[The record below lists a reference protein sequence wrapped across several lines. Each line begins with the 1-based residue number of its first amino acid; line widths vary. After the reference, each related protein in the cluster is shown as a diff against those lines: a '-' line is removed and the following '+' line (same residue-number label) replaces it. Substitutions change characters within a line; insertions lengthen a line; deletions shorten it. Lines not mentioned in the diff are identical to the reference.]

1 VDGDEL
7 LGQPWNMIMS
17 GNFNRGTPHST
28 YAVSLTRDERANT
41 NAHAHPHTH
50 TTVPLLLGTVSEEAW
65 PFIFQAASKPLSE
78 SLYVLTTA
86 YLFNIDVVS
95 VSDVRHAPKTH
106 AHTGR
111 DLWRGDL
118 LCVG

>member
-1 VDGDEL
+1 MKE
-7 LGQPWNMIMS
+7 P
-17 GNFNRGTPHST
+17 TPT
-28 YAVSLTRDERANT
+28 YTRIRT
-41 NAHAHPHTH
+41 R

-95 VSDVRHAPKTH
+95 VSGVRHAPSPRI
-106 AHTGR
+106 GR

-118 LCVG
+118 LVG